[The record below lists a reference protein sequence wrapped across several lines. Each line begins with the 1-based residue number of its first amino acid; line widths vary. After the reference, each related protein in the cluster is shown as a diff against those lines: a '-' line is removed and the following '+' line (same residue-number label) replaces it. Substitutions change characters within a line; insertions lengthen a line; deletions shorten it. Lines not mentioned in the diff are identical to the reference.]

1 MDEMF
6 HKFWME
12 RSAAEKK
19 DKVERFRRLNP
30 YVKKGQVLFAGSSLM
45 EQFPIYEFLQDFDI
59 PLTIYNRGVGG
70 FTSAELQEN
79 IRECILDVQPSHLF
93 INIGTNDLNTPDYS
107 EEALISRYRDILV
120 QVKQALPDVKLY
132 LLAYYPGNPVAAKS
146 YIADVLKV
154 RTNAR
159 IASANKAVAALAQE
173 MGGTYLDLNRGLYD
187 EQGNL
192 KEEFTI
198 EGMHMYANGY
208 KAVLDELL
216 PVLLQISQEKGK

>member
-132 LLAYYPGNPVAAKS
+132 LLAYYPGNPVVAQGWVSMA
-146 YIADVLKV
+146 LKV

-216 PVLLQISQEKGK
+216 PVLLQVAEEKK